1 MKKIILILVSLSA
14 MAFGGWKE
22 EFKKAEKENN
32 PEKVCKILQ
41 EEVDKKNFH
50 AMWFL
55 AMRYERMDGCG
66 KGIVDYKK
74 ALSLYTELS
83 SHNYGLGY
91 QGLQRMYE
99 KGLGV
104 EANPQKAF
112 DYMMKSAQGKL
123 SFN

>member
-1 MKKIILILVSLSA
+1 MKRTALILISLSV

-55 AMRYERMDGCG
+55 AARYESMDGCG

-74 ALSLYTELS
+74 AFSLYTELA
-83 SHNYGLGY
+83 SHDYSMGYNGLH
-91 QGLQRMYE
+91 RMYE

-104 EANPQKAF
+104 EADPQKAF
-112 DYMMKSAQGKL
+112 DYMMKSAEGKSIL
-123 SFN
+123 D